1 MHPVQKTNTM
11 HNENYALITGASEG
25 FGKALALECAARGMN
40 LILVALPGS
49 GLSSLACY
57 IERNFGVKTFCF
69 EYDLS
74 IKESCCSLFEEISR
88 RRLRVN
94 MLINNAGMGG
104 THYFEERN
112 AEYYHRQIALN
123 VMAPTLLS
131 HLFLDMLEKNSPAH
145 ILNVSSLASFFYL
158 PKKQVYGGTKSYIV
172 SFSKSL
178 RRELK
183 SKNINVSTV
192 CPGGMNTTLP
202 LVLQNKN
209 LTGISRW
216 SVLNP
221 EEAAQITIEGM
232 LKKKE
237 LIIPGFWNRLF
248 ILLDKLLPKW
258 LKEFLTDRQMKKS
271 KTFSGPLTYSIHPLK
286 TAI

>member
-1 MHPVQKTNTM
+1 MR
-11 HNENYALITGASEG
+11 NEHYALITGASEG
-25 FGKALALECAARGMN
+25 FGKALALECARRGMN

-49 GLSSLACY
+49 GLKSLACY

-74 IKESCCSLFEEISR
+74 VKESCCSLFEEISR
-88 RRLRVN
+88 QRLRVN

-104 THYFEERN
+104 THFFNERD
-112 AEYYHRQIALN
+112 AEYYQRQIALN

-131 HLFLDMLEKNSPAH
+131 HLFLGMLEKNSPAH

-158 PKKQVYGGTKSYIV
+158 PKKQVYGGTKSYLV

-183 SKNINVSTV
+183 RKNINVSTV

-221 EEAAQITIEGM
+221 EEAAQITMEGL

-258 LKEFLTDRQMKKS
+258 LKELLTDRQMKKS
-271 KTFSGPLTYSIHPLK
+271 KTFTSPLTYSIHPLK